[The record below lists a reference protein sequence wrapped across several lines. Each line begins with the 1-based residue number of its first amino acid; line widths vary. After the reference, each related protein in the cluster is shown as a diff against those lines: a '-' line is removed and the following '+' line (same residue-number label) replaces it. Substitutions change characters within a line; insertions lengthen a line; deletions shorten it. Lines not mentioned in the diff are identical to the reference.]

1 MGPTDLTAWLA
12 IAAAALLAVF
22 GVELKRR
29 IKTKKADKDF
39 DAAIEA
45 QSEPS
50 RVEAELAAIERE
62 AARDRAE
69 ADARHEARVDKAAA
83 NLARARTKPATVDEA
98 LDIMESEG
106 W

>member
-1 MGPTDLTAWLA
+1 MGPIDLTAWLT

-29 IKTKKADKDF
+29 MKTKKADEDF
-39 DAAIEA
+39 DAAVEA
-45 QSEPS
+45 QSEPN
-50 RVEAELAAIERE
+50 EAEEVLAAIERE

-69 ADARHEARVDKAAA
+69 ADARHEARVEKAVAD
-83 NLARARTKPATVDEA
+83 LAKARNKPATTDEA